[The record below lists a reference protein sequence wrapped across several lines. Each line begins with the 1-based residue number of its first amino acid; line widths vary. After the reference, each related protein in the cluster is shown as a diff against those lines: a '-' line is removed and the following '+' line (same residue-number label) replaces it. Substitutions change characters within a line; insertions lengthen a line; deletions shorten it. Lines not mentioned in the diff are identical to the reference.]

1 MVLSAISE
9 VITLSAVVPFL
20 SIIINPETIFNFPI
34 LSFLTRL
41 VFIETDK
48 ISFYVFISFIIAII
62 FSGLIRILTLF
73 VTYKISANIG
83 SFFSNKFYKN
93 LISQSYENHLLNN
106 CSESLSSMTYHLDET
121 ITVINSSLLFLLNFV
136 IAVSIIFTL
145 SIVNPYITFL
155 SALIIISFYIFVS
168 IITSRKIRES
178 SIFIEKAVNNQYS
191 IIQESLYSIKDIILG
206 SKELFFVDS
215 FKKIEFLK
223 REKISLVLFLSNFP
237 KLSLEIII
245 LIIFAFTGYTILG
258 NSNESAEI
266 ISLIGVFALGV
277 QKLLPNFQGC
287 YSSLSQIRARTASI
301 INVLDILKLKS
312 DFKKNNLLIKSKF
325 EFKKLS
331 FNNVSYKYKKNSEYI
346 LLESNF
352 TVLRGDKI
360 GIVGVSGSGKSTFID
375 ILMGLLNPTKGIIK
389 VNDKNLNVDEKNY
402 FLNNWRYSIGH
413 VPQDI
418 YLTNNTIAE
427 NIAFGIDKKYINF
440 KKVQK
445 AAELAGIDSYIKNT
459 EKKYDTCFG
468 ENGINL
474 SGGQKQRVA
483 IARALYKEPQILI
496 LDEATSSLD
505 SETEKFI
512 LESIKSLPVHITL
525 ILISHKKSNLKICD
539 KVYTFNNKKQIKQ
552 IK

>member
-1 MVLSAISE
+1 M
-9 VITLSAVVPFL
+9 
-20 SIIINPETIFNFPI
+20 
-34 LSFLTRL
+34 
-41 VFIETDK
+41 
-48 ISFYVFISFIIAII
+48 
-62 FSGLIRILTLF
+62 
-73 VTYKISANIG
+73 
-83 SFFSNKFYKN
+83 
-93 LISQSYENHLLNN
+93 
-106 CSESLSSMTYHLDET
+106 
-121 ITVINSSLLFLLNFV
+121 
-136 IAVSIIFTL
+136 
-145 SIVNPYITFL
+145 
-155 SALIIISFYIFVS
+155 
-168 IITSRKIRES
+168 
-178 SIFIEKAVNNQYS
+178 
-191 IIQESLYSIKDIILG
+191 
-206 SKELFFVDS
+206 
-215 FKKIEFLK
+215 
-223 REKISLVLFLSNFP
+223 
-237 KLSLEIII
+237 
-245 LIIFAFTGYTILG
+245 
-258 NSNESAEI
+258 
-266 ISLIGVFALGV
+266 
-277 QKLLPNFQGC
+277 
-287 YSSLSQIRARTASI
+287 
-301 INVLDILKLKS
+301 
-312 DFKKNNLLIKSKF
+312 
-325 EFKKLS
+325 
-331 FNNVSYKYKKNSEYI
+331 
-346 LLESNF
+346 
-352 TVLRGDKI
+352 
-360 GIVGVSGSGKSTFID
+360 
-375 ILMGLLNPTKGIIK
+375 LM
-389 VNDKNLNVDEKNY
+389 KNY